1 MGQLHT
7 TKPGIFKL
15 SRLEGVPVFM
25 NIILVGHCIYETKCS
40 TSSASWRLIL
50 ILDNLEH
57 LFWGSIGL
65 GRLQG

>member
-1 MGQLHT
+1 
-7 TKPGIFKL
+7 
-15 SRLEGVPVFM
+15 M

-40 TSSASWRLIL
+40 TSSASGRLIL